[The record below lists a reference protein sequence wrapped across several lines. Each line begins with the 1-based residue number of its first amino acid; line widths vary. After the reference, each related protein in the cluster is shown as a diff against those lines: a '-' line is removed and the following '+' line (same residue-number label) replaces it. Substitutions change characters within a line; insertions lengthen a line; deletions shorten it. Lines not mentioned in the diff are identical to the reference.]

1 MAKKADQSDILAQVA
16 VKGMQEKKGLNI
28 VTLDLRSVRS
38 PMADYFVICHGT
50 SDRQVEAIA
59 DSVEEEV
66 RKATGDKPYHREG
79 GTHAEWVL
87 LDYVTVVVHVFSEEK
102 RRFYGLEELWG
113 DALSKSYE
121 TPK

>member
-1 MAKKADQSDILAQVA
+1 MAKKADQSDILAQVV

-66 RKATGDKPYHREG
+66 RKATGEKPYHREG
-79 GTHAEWVL
+79 GNQADWVL
-87 LDYVTVVVHVFSEEK
+87 LDYVSVVVHVFSEEK

-113 DALSKSYE
+113 DAERKEYE
-121 TPK
+121 TLQ

>member
-1 MAKKADQSDILAQVA
+1 MAKKADQSDILAQVV

-66 RKATGDKPYHREG
+66 RKATGEKPYHREG
-79 GTHAEWVL
+79 GNQAEWVL
-87 LDYVTVVVHVFSEEK
+87 LDYVSVVVHVFSEEK

-113 DALSKSYE
+113 DAERKEYE
-121 TPK
+121 TLQ

>member
-1 MAKKADQSDILAQVA
+1 MAKKADPSDILAQVV

-38 PMADYFVICHGT
+38 PMADFFVICHGT

-66 RKATGDKPYHREG
+66 RKATGEKPYHREG
-79 GTHAEWVL
+79 GNQAEWVL
-87 LDYVTVVVHVFSEEK
+87 LDYVSVVVHVFSEEK

-113 DALSKSYE
+113 DAERKEYE
-121 TPK
+121 TLQ

>member
-1 MAKKADQSDILAQVA
+1 MAKKADPSDILAQVV

-28 VTLDLRSVRS
+28 VALDLRSVRS
-38 PMADYFVICHGT
+38 PMADFFVICHGT

-66 RKATGDKPYHREG
+66 RKATGEKPYHREG
-79 GTHAEWVL
+79 GNQAEWVL
-87 LDYVTVVVHVFSEEK
+87 LDYVSVVVHVFSEEK

-113 DALSKSYE
+113 DAERKEYE
-121 TPK
+121 TLQ

>member
-1 MAKKADQSDILAQVA
+1 MAKKADQSDILAQVV

-38 PMADYFVICHGT
+38 PMADFFVICHGT

-66 RKATGDKPYHREG
+66 RKATGEKPYHREG
-79 GTHAEWVL
+79 GNQAEWVL
-87 LDYVTVVVHVFSEEK
+87 LDYVSVVVHVFSEEK

-113 DALSKSYE
+113 DAERKEYE
-121 TPK
+121 TLQ

>member
-1 MAKKADQSDILAQVA
+1 MAKKADPSDILAQVV

-38 PMADYFVICHGT
+38 PMADFFVICHGT

-66 RKATGDKPYHREG
+66 RKATGEKPYHREG
-79 GTHAEWVL
+79 GNQAEWVL
-87 LDYVTVVVHVFSEEK
+87 LDYVSVVVHVFSEEK

-113 DALSKSYE
+113 DGGITRYE
-121 TPK
+121 NVN